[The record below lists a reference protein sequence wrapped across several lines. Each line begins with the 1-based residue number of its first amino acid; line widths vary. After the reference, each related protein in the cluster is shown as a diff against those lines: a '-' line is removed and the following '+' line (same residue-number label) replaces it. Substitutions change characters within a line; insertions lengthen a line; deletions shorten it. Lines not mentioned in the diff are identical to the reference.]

1 MCFIAH
7 ITYLNCTVIFM
18 LLYFVVLGDW
28 RINMNAK
35 ELCTCKNTKC
45 KLHPQNHDM
54 GCTPC
59 IEKNLKMDEMPNC
72 FFDKIDPEHK
82 RKGTKTK
89 DYAEFLL
96 KGEA

>member
-1 MCFIAH
+1 M
-7 ITYLNCTVIFM
+7 
-18 LLYFVVLGDW
+18 D
-28 RINMNAK
+28 AK

-45 KLHPQNHDM
+45 KLHPLNHDM

-82 RKGTKTK
+82 RKGKQEIMQNFCYVMNNNCLYYK
-89 DYAEFLL
+89 SL
-96 KGEA
+96 

>member
-1 MCFIAH
+1 
-7 ITYLNCTVIFM
+7 
-18 LLYFVVLGDW
+18 
-28 RINMNAK
+28 MNK
-35 ELCTCKNTKC
+35 SKILCTCKNTKC
-45 KLHPQNHDM
+45 KLHQINHDL

-96 KGEA
+96 KVKHKNEMVNVTACRYF

>member
-1 MCFIAH
+1 
-7 ITYLNCTVIFM
+7 
-18 LLYFVVLGDW
+18 
-28 RINMNAK
+28 MNAK

-45 KLHPQNHDM
+45 KLHPLNHDM

-72 FFDKIDPEHK
+72 FFDKIDPEFDKIDPEHK

-96 KGEA
+96 KGES